1 MTDMKLNLGGGDDRR
16 EGYTNV
22 DLRSDCADVNAD
34 VRRLPFSS
42 NSASD
47 ILALDI
53 LEHLPPSSTMSVLR
67 HWYDILEPGGQ
78 LTLRVPNMYQLS
90 RALVCYYENVSH
102 DAVEMVITNM
112 YGGQRWGVDG
122 EWDRHYWGWT
132 PVGLETILREVGFV
146 VTHCDEALN
155 MTTEAIK
162 P

>member
-1 MTDMKLNLGGGDDRR
+1 MKLNLGGGDDRR
-16 EGYTNV
+16 EGYINV
-22 DLRSDCADVNAD
+22 DLRQDCADVLAD
-34 VRRLPFSS
+34 VQNLPFSS

-67 HWYDILEPGGQ
+67 HWYSILEPGGE

-90 RALVCYYENVSH
+90 RALARYYENVQH
-102 DAVEMVITNM
+102 DVVEMLIMNI
-112 YGGQRWGVDG
+112 YGGQRWGTDG

-132 PVGLETILREVGFV
+132 PVGLATIVKETGFT

-155 MTTEAIK
+155 MTMMAIK